1 MCKAIS
7 STFIVIV
14 NILFVPI
21 ALALLIIGALLQWNQ
36 QMLVDRIVPSV
47 VGDID
52 NENLREAADEVVS
65 ELLRFFASYG
75 LFVFLCGL
83 FLFILAFCGICGV
96 CCKNKILL
104 GIYASLL
111 LVIFLALLVLTIVF
125 GTRTAMFKNEVQ
137 EVIRK
142 FIVNSYVMDN
152 EKPPNAGLTTFI
164 NRMQQK
170 HHCCGSY
177 NYEDYHENRSF
188 KNQNYMIPASCC
200 KSIDDRECWR
210 APTNQNSYKNNG
222 CFEFVWSLVNS
233 YYEIILY
240 TLIGLLLLT
249 FVFVGI
255 AIYLL
260 IRYSKEEL
268 QTV

>member
-83 FLFILAFCGICGV
+83 FLFILAFCGIC
-96 CCKNKILL
+96 
-104 GIYASLL
+104 
-111 LVIFLALLVLTIVF
+111 
-125 GTRTAMFKNEVQ
+125 
-137 EVIRK
+137 
-142 FIVNSYVMDN
+142 
-152 EKPPNAGLTTFI
+152 
-164 NRMQQK
+164 
-170 HHCCGSY
+170 
-177 NYEDYHENRSF
+177 
-188 KNQNYMIPASCC
+188 
-200 KSIDDRECWR
+200 
-210 APTNQNSYKNNG
+210 
-222 CFEFVWSLVNS
+222 
-233 YYEIILY
+233 
-240 TLIGLLLLT
+240 
-249 FVFVGI
+249 
-255 AIYLL
+255 
-260 IRYSKEEL
+260 
-268 QTV
+268 

>member
-1 MCKAIS
+1 
-7 STFIVIV
+7 
-14 NILFVPI
+14 
-21 ALALLIIGALLQWNQ
+21 
-36 QMLVDRIVPSV
+36 MLVDRIVPSV

-170 HHCCGSY
+170 
-177 NYEDYHENRSF
+177 
-188 KNQNYMIPASCC
+188 
-200 KSIDDRECWR
+200 
-210 APTNQNSYKNNG
+210 G